1 MHIDIT
7 PNLQSL
13 PRFFISCNSVATHR
27 APVAPRGCPIAI
39 APPLTLIFSGSSPS
53 LFRQYT
59 NWEANASFISKRSIS
74 SSSRP
79 AALTATGIAAAGP
92 TPMMAGSTPTAVKVL
107 DDSQ

>member
-1 MHIDIT
+1 M
-7 PNLQSL
+7 Q
-13 PRFFISCNSVATHR
+13 THW
-27 APVAPRGCPIAI
+27 
-39 APPLTLIFSGSSPS
+39 SS
-53 LFRQYT
+53 T
-59 NWEANASFISKRSIS
+59 SFISKRSIS